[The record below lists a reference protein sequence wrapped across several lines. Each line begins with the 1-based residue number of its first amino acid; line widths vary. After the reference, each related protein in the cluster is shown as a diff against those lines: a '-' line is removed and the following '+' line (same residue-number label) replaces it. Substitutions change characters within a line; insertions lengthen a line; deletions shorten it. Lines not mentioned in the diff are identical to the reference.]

1 MSSSCLKGFVEEVLA
16 EAVYC
21 RACGDPTYDDSDTC
35 ELHKDEPTKLELL
48 PGSLKIGPEHGKTVY
63 SRPLAPIS
71 GGPRVRGLRGF

>member
-1 MSSSCLKGFVEEVLA
+1 MSSSCLREFVEEVLA

-48 PGSLKIGPEHGKTVY
+48 PADIAAFPGRGLPVHGQ
-63 SRPLAPIS
+63 PAPVS
-71 GGPRVRGLRGF
+71 GRPRVNGWRGF